1 VKEWEPDPIRLFP
14 DYNKRVEVNELFR
27 EKLESRGLEY
37 LFVPILPTEQRVD
50 FIEQEI
56 RSRFDV

>member
-1 VKEWEPDPIRLFP
+1 MKEWEPDPIRLFP

-27 EKLESRGLEY
+27 EKLESRGLAY
-37 LFVPILPTEQRVD
+37 VFVPMLPLEQRLG

-56 RSRFDV
+56 RSRFHV